1 MSDSNEES
9 IHISKDG
16 VKLSYYRYVSEST
29 PGFLFVLISI
39 VYLKLAQFGIVSSEL
54 TNIFLKIKLSEDFKI
69 VLIFILFIIAMP
81 IGGLISAI
89 SYYFF
94 GWIEVLLLKII
105 VRFNLFL
112 TILPKRAYDYNKIKN
127 NYDLNSNN
135 FLNKGYKI
143 QRKNEV
149 LNNKISKIGIKA
161 NRTFARNLIFVFV
174 YFFLLLSINLSGLN
188 LLLSS
193 ILILLIV
200 VFLGLICALEL
211 FVSHLNIFL
220 ADYNSNK

>member
-1 MSDSNEES
+1 MSNSNEES

-54 TNIFLKIKLSEDFKI
+54 TNILLKIKLSDDFKI
-69 VLIFILFIIAMP
+69 VLIIILFIVAMP

-112 TILPKRAYDYNKIKN
+112 TILPKRAYDFNKIKTK
-127 NYDLNSNN
+127 YDLNSSN
-135 FLNKGYKI
+135 FLVKGYKI

-149 LNNKISKIGIKA
+149 LVNKISKIGIKA

-174 YFFLLLSINLSGLN
+174 YFFLLLSFNLSGLN

-193 ILILLIV
+193 ISMLIIV

-211 FVSHLNIFL
+211 FVSHLNLFL
-220 ADYNSNK
+220 SDYNANK